1 MPSKALNPINVIA
14 RIVDALR
21 KECPGEGVCTVCHID
36 GGSNTNIIPATAKIE
51 GTVRFLKDGVGREIE
66 TVFRSVVERICKEE
80 GATWELDYTV
90 TYPVTA
96 SSAEGA
102 ELAKGS
108 DGKIFRER
116 TFRPD
121 EGILDEQ

>member
-66 TVFRSVVERICKEE
+66 TVFLQCRGTDLQGR
-80 GATWELDYTV
+80 
-90 TYPVTA
+90 
-96 SSAEGA
+96 
-102 ELAKGS
+102 GS
-108 DGKIFRER
+108 NLGTGLYGDLSGDSQLRR
-116 TFRPD
+116 GGGTGQR
-121 EGILDEQ
+121 Q